1 MVKKINFS
9 LIYFIKNLFKPYF
22 FSEIEKKCNYLF
34 KNKNYL
40 IQAFSHKSISTK
52 PRDNYER
59 LEFLGDAVID
69 IVISRE
75 LMREFPEGDEGILTQ
90 KRSALVQKSFLASM
104 GKLLNLLDFINI
116 ESTVDLKQE
125 KIATKQYA
133 NLYEALVG
141 AIYLDGGIFPAK
153 ELILSTI
160 WQHRSEAWKSVNH
173 KGQLIE
179 FCHIRQ
185 LSNPRFLVSD
195 VSGPDHQKLFE
206 VHVQIGENIFP
217 SGIGTSKK
225 SAEQHA
231 AQYAMEALGT

>member
-133 NLYEALVG
+133 NPVSYTQS
-141 AIYLDGGIFPAK
+141 P
-153 ELILSTI
+153 S
-160 WQHRSEAWKSVNH
+160 
-173 KGQLIE
+173 
-179 FCHIRQ
+179 
-185 LSNPRFLVSD
+185 PRD
-195 VSGPDHQKLFE
+195 
-206 VHVQIGENIFP
+206 
-217 SGIGTSKK
+217 
-225 SAEQHA
+225 
-231 AQYAMEALGT
+231 